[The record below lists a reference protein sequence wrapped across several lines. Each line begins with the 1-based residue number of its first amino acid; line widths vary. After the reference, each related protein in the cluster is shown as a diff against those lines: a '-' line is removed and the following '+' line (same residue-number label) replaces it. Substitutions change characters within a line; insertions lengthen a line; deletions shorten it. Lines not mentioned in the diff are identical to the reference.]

1 MNEQK
6 LPLGTKLGFGVCDL
20 GGNLYFTVIAFWLM
34 NYLTDTV
41 HLSAAL
47 AGTVV
52 MIGRIWDAVTDPAVG
67 VLSDRTR
74 SRWGRR
80 RPYLLFGALPLAL
93 AMILMFSVPSF
104 IESQAGL
111 FWWALLS
118 YCFLGTA
125 YTVVIVPY
133 AALTPELT
141 TDYQERSS
149 LNGYRFVFALIG
161 TLIGAVA
168 VLPLRDAFG
177 TVETGFRAVGI
188 IFGILMAASAL
199 ITFLAV
205 REPEYSIRPVSKG
218 EDTDDDRGESIIRSY
233 LKVFACKPYLLIT
246 FAYVLHILAV
256 TIVSGIMVY
265 YFKYIYHNEGATT
278 LALGLLLV
286 VSIPSIPV
294 SVLLSKKIGKK
305 ATYAIGLGIFAAA
318 LFVFYFIG
326 ERVGPGGALLIFA
339 VAGVGNG
346 FVFPTPYAMVP
357 DAIDQ
362 DYLDTGIRKEGAF
375 YGTWTLMTKTGQ
387 GLANGIIGWMLGIT
401 GFQADIA
408 QNASS
413 LGAIKFL
420 LGPLPGVIF
429 VLSIAVLLLYPINE
443 KRYNAIRSAIDAR
456 EAGAKGV

>member
-1 MNEQK
+1 MKEQK
-6 LPLGTKLGFGVCDL
+6 LSLRTKLGFGVCDL

-52 MIGRIWDAVTDPAVG
+52 MIGRIWDALTDPAVG

-93 AMILMFSVPSF
+93 AMIFMFTVPTF
-104 IESQAGL
+104 IEGQMGL
-111 FWWALLS
+111 FWWALLA

-149 LNGYRFVFALIG
+149 LNGYRFVFALFG

-177 TVETGFRAVGI
+177 SAVKGFGAVGI
-188 IFGILMAASAL
+188 IFGILMAASSL
-199 ITFLAV
+199 VTFLAV
-205 REPEYSIRPVSKG
+205 REPDHGIREIPKG
-218 EDTDDDRGESIIRSY
+218 EGIAASY
-233 LKVFACKPYLLIT
+233 LKVFACKPYLIIT
-246 FAYVLHILAV
+246 FAYVLHILAI

-265 YFKYIYHNEGATT
+265 YFKYVYNNEGATT
-278 LALGLLLV
+278 LALGLLLI

-294 SVLLSKKIGKK
+294 SVMISKKIGKK
-305 ATYAIGLGIFAAA
+305 ATYAIGLGIFSAA

-326 ERVGPGGALLIFA
+326 EKVGTGGALVIFA
-339 VAGVGNG
+339 FAGIGNG

-362 DYLDTGIRKEGAF
+362 DYLDTGIRKGGAF
-375 YGTWTLMTKTGQ
+375 YGTWTLLTKTGQ
-387 GLANGIIGWMLGIT
+387 GLANGVIGWMLGIA
-401 GFQADIA
+401 GFQADVM
-408 QNASS
+408 QNAAS
-413 LGAIKFL
+413 LGVIKLL
-420 LGPLPGVIF
+420 LGPLPAVVFLFSILVLIF
-429 VLSIAVLLLYPINE
+429 YPINE
-443 KRYNAIRSAIDAR
+443 ERYNAIRSAIEARDAGTGR
-456 EAGAKGV
+456 A